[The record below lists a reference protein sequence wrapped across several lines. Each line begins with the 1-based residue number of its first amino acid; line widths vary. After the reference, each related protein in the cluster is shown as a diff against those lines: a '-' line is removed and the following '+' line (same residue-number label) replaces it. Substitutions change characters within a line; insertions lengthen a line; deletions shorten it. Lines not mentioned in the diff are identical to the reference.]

1 MVDVKCFK
9 PILVIKCKTDEFP
22 GECPSSAQCKQ
33 LVVNIT
39 ISTTKPTNT
48 YDGLCTCKDDIAY
61 EFNNQY
67 RNFTDYCVINIHSKQ
82 PTVGDVSEGMTV
94 AAEASQQLVPSS
106 HHIVGGILISICV
119 VLVFFIGIIGYR
131 KLQIT
136 QRLRN
141 LRIPSGA
148 GGRNSRQRRSRPFY
162 EDVMM
167 SNDND
172 DPPLI

>member
-1 MVDVKCFK
+1 MVDFKALK
-9 PILVIKCKTDEFP
+9 PISVIKCRTDEFP

-33 LVVNIT
+33 LINIT
-39 ISTTKPTNT
+39 TSTPNPTTT
-48 YDGLCTCKDDIAY
+48 YDGLCTCKDDITY

-67 RNFTDYCVINIHSKQ
+67 RNVTEYCVINMHSKQ
-82 PTVGDVSEGMTV
+82 QTVGDVGEGMTV
-94 AAEASQQLVPSS
+94 AAEASKQLVPSS

-141 LRIPSGA
+141 LRIPA
-148 GGRNSRQRRSRPFY
+148 GVRASRQRRSRPFY

-167 SNDND
+167 IND